1 MLELMFQLVDEV
13 LALNFVQVGQFL
25 SVMKV
30 IVFPVDDSQ
39 QRLGLPDVLAAPV
52 AAGAAPAAGAP
63 AAGGDKKEE
72 KKEEK
77 KEKKTVNIKL
87 VKFDPKDKI
96 KVSCWFVY

>member
-1 MLELMFQLVDEV
+1 M
-13 LALNFVQVGQFL
+13 
-25 SVMKV
+25 
-30 IVFPVDDSQ
+30 
-39 QRLGLPDVLAAPV
+39 LAAPV
-52 AAGAAPAAGAP
+52 AAGAAPVAGGAP

-96 KVSCWFVY
+96 KVSCWFLY